1 MEQHAIQTITLA
13 LVIGIFSSVLARR
26 LKVPAVLFYIA
37 GGFAAGPVGFRLI
50 DPASLGAG
58 LLVLVEIAVAIILF
72 EGGLSLSTHS
82 FRAESSAIRRI
93 LALTIP
99 LTGMGAT
106 VLAHSILRVSWQ
118 FAIFFGAVIVVTG
131 PTVIGS
137 LLRSVNLK
145 RRLEILLNWESI
157 WGDVI
162 GVLVSAL
169 ALKLI
174 ALDLGTDSPLNPV
187 MVFTLSLLTGTAM
200 GAISGNLLARY
211 ILPAVARLRDPGLPG
226 IVAVAVALATFFFA
240 GTIVQSSGPL
250 AVAVAGFFLSH
261 LQVETLHEIRHFKE
275 QLSTIFISTLFV
287 LLSAFINPLDFMPLW
302 PHMLLIALILGAVVR
317 PFAVLA
323 SLAGSTLSLPERI
336 YIGLIGPRGII
347 AVATMAYA
355 TFTVTANRE
364 QMILLLN
371 LTFAIIF
378 FSGTMATLLCRPLAR
393 FLRVLVPVS
402 SSGLLLV
409 GANPLS
415 DAIARFAGGFV
426 PIGVLDR
433 DTESCSLDDALG
445 TRMVCADL
453 LESDVYED
461 ASEEGFGRI
470 LALTGSDSLNELV
483 TRRAA
488 VHLGPQNTF
497 QILASPGG
505 RYIFGSGAT
514 DHNIAFSHDFYSS
527 IANEQLQSGE
537 AEVKVLPAAA
547 IMSDRGIVPLL
558 QIVDQGTGV
567 RIVRPGQSVENETLC
582 FVPGPA
588 LKTLGRKAS

>member
-1 MEQHAIQTITLA
+1 MEQQTIQTITLA

-26 LKVPAVLFYIA
+26 LKIPAVLFYIA
-37 GGFAAGPVGFRLI
+37 GGFAAGPVGLHLI

-58 LLVLVEIAVAIILF
+58 LLALVEIAVAIILF

-93 LALTIP
+93 LSLTIP
-99 LTGMGAT
+99 LTGLGAAA
-106 VLAHSILRVSWQ
+106 LAHYILAVSWQ
-118 FAIFFGAVIVVTG
+118 YAIFFGAVIVVTG

-162 GVLVSAL
+162 GVLMSAL

-174 ALDLGTDSPLNPV
+174 ALDLSSNAPLRLV
-187 MVFTLSLLTGTAM
+187 TIFIMSLLTGTAV
-200 GAISGNLLARY
+200 GAVSGNLLARY
-211 ILPAVARLRDPGLPG
+211 ILPAVAKLRDPALPG
-226 IVAVAVALATFFFA
+226 IVAVAVALATFFLASTLFP
-240 GTIVQSSGPL
+240 SSGPL

-275 QLSTIFISTLFV
+275 QLAVIFISTLFV
-287 LLSAFINPLDFMPLW
+287 LLSASINPLAFLPLW
-302 PHMLLIALILGAVVR
+302 PRMLLIALILGAVVR

-323 SLAGSTLSLPERI
+323 SLAGSTVSWPERI

-355 TFTVTANRE
+355 TFTVSANCE
-364 QMILLLN
+364 QMDLLLN

-378 FSGTMATLLCRPLAR
+378 FSGAMATLLCKPLAR
-393 FLRVLVPVS
+393 LLRVLVPVS

-415 DAIARFAGGFV
+415 EAIARFAGDFV

-433 DTESCSLDDALG
+433 DSGSCSLDEVLG
-445 TRMVCADL
+445 TRVVCADL
-453 LESDVYED
+453 LESDIYED
-461 ASEEGFGRI
+461 ASGEGFGRV
-470 LALTGSDSLNELV
+470 LALTGSDSLNELI
-483 TRRAA
+483 TQRAA
-488 VHLGPQNTF
+488 VHLGSQNTF
-497 QILASPGG
+497 QALAGPGD
-505 RYIFGSGAT
+505 RSFFGAAAT
-514 DHNIAFSHDFYSS
+514 DHNIAFSTDFYSR
-527 IANEQLQSGE
+527 IANEQLHLGQ
-537 AEVKVLPAAA
+537 AEVKVLPAAE
-547 IMSDRGIVPLL
+547 ITSDRRIVPLL
-558 QIVDQGTGV
+558 QVVDNGQGV

-582 FVPGPA
+582 FLPRSAPERS
-588 LKTLGRKAS
+588 LT